1 MSTSLYSSNWKR
13 LLNTEI
19 GLTGANLSQSNT
31 SVDSTSLNSKS
42 VYKELI
48 EKCKIPPTAQSK
60 YNSIYCDEATLDW
73 KEIYLLPGRVSIDTY
88 SRSFQYKIL
97 NRILYT
103 NSTLFKMKLVSSPK
117 CSFCQVH
124 DESLEH
130 LPVHC
135 KFTQIFW
142 SAVTTWLNEFNIG
155 IGYLNEKII
164 LLGVTNQVENYK
176 LINHILIIGKQVI
189 YSCRCKN
196 VKPRLTLFQIN
207 DIKEKPKRNYEL

>member
-1 MSTSLYSSNWKR
+1 
-13 LLNTEI
+13 
-19 GLTGANLSQSNT
+19 
-31 SVDSTSLNSKS
+31 
-42 VYKELI
+42 
-48 EKCKIPPTAQSK
+48 
-60 YNSIYCDEATLDW
+60 
-73 KEIYLLPGRVSIDTY
+73 
-88 SRSFQYKIL
+88 
-97 NRILYT
+97 
-103 NSTLFKMKLVSSPK
+103 MKLVSSPK

-130 LPVHC
+130 LLVHC

-196 VKPRLTLFQIN
+196 VKPRLTLFQIKVREVYK
-207 DIKEKPKRNYEL
+207 IKLMISKKNQREITNYEKWQPLLVYLV